1 MIFDDIAAKK
11 SAFGKRI
18 ACVYFELSAAVG
30 LFVEPAPGQ
39 VLANC
44 GLDAQRVVEPVGIG
58 DTIQAR
64 ITAKRKIDCNKK
76 DADGAGQGVVAWDV
90 EVTNQLGDVVTS

>member
-1 MIFDDIAAKK
+1 MLFDDIAAKK
-11 SAFGKRI
+11 SAFGKRV
-18 ACVYFELSAAVG
+18 AYVYFVLSAAVG

-64 ITAKRKIDCNKK
+64 ITAKRKIDCNKNMPMVR
-76 DADGAGQGVVAWDV
+76 ARAWWHGMCRSPISW
-90 EVTNQLGDVVTS
+90 VTW